1 MPTSAQFRIL
11 YSSCTKDTKSG
22 LAMARPAT
30 QAISFRIPVE
40 KINALERLVRA
51 TDRPRSWHIE
61 QALDSYLEIQ
71 TWQIAQIE
79 KSIIEM
85 DAGQGIPHEEIK
97 KELLGWGKES
107 RAKRSR

>member
-1 MPTSAQFRIL
+1 
-11 YSSCTKDTKSG
+11 
-22 LAMARPAT
+22 MARPET

-40 KINALERLVRA
+40 KVNALERLTKA

-71 TWQIAQIE
+71 TWQIAEIE

-97 KELLGWGKES
+97 KELLDWGKENKP
-107 RAKRSR
+107 KRSR